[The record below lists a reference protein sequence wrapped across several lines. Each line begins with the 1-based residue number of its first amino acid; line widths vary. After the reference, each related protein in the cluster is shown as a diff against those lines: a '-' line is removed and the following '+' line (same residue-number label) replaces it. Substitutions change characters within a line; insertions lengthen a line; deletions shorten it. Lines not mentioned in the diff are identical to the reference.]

1 MKAPGAGRGG
11 YEVLALDLDGTVL
24 DMQLRLDPRDV
35 AAVGRALAA
44 GWRVI
49 VCTGRPF
56 PGALPWVERLGL
68 SDPFVCYQGAQ
79 VRTPSGETWLDRG
92 IPHDLAAEV
101 IRLARERDLHV
112 QVYRDD
118 QLLVERD
125 RPEAH
130 QYANHAGIAITFVP
144 DLIEAMGEVTP
155 KLVIV
160 AASEVLEQ
168 LLPETRARWQGRLF
182 VTTSLPTFLEFTDVH
197 SDKRSALEFLA
208 ERLGFDPRRAV
219 AIGDGRNDLP
229 MLEWAGLKVA
239 IEGAPQELLEVADR
253 TIPAPGSGGLAQLL
267 AELVA

>member
-1 MKAPGAGRGG
+1 
-11 YEVLALDLDGTVL
+11 
-24 DMQLRLDPRDV
+24 
-35 AAVGRALAA
+35 
-44 GWRVI
+44 
-49 VCTGRPF
+49 
-56 PGALPWVERLGL
+56 VERLGL

-208 ERLGFDPRRAV
+208 ERLGFDPRRRLRSAT
-219 AIGDGRNDLP
+219 
-229 MLEWAGLKVA
+229 
-239 IEGAPQELLEVADR
+239 GATTCR
-253 TIPAPGSGGLAQLL
+253 CWNGPGSRSRSKARPRSFWRSPTGRSRRPGPAASPNCWPSLWLEKESRGARSGRPSPTVRFALRRHRHL
-267 AELVA
+267 DEARLRNAEDVEG